1 MKSKLCT
8 ALLCVLIFLLGGVAG
23 AVSYGLYR
31 QHVDP
36 TPAPKAAR
44 KSPEQIIDEMA
55 QFLKLDAQQKD
66 LLKVI
71 FDESIGRY
79 RALNQEY
86 RPKFKVI
93 RNETDEKIKGILHDG
108 QKLRFEEWIKKYS
121 PPPQSRSGL
130 QPQSPS
136 K

>member
-1 MKSKLCT
+1 MKSKICT
-8 ALLCVLIFLLGGVAG
+8 VLLCVLIFLLGGIAG

-31 QHVDP
+31 QQVA
-36 TPAPKAAR
+36 PAPPPKAAR
-44 KSPEQIIDEMA
+44 KSAEQIIDEMA

-71 FDESIGRY
+71 FDESIKRY
-79 RALNQEY
+79 RALKQEY
-86 RPKFKVI
+86 QTT
-93 RNETDEKIKGILHDG
+93 RNETDGKIKGILRDD
-108 QKLRFEEWIKKYS
+108 QKQRFEEWIKKYS
-121 PPPQSRSGL
+121 PPPPPGRPGS